1 MDTPSKYLERLI
13 TTMLA
18 KFGMQMPSP
27 RAKVISR
34 ERRES
39 ILFPVSRLSIGLSG
53 LVTICWRNH
62 CELVDSRADPE
73 NCVGCAGTPVPA
85 SASMVSSCYDQPRED
100 KGDREDIPHTHPIP

>member
-13 TTMLA
+13 TTMSA
-18 KFGMQMPSP
+18 KFGMQMPSL

-34 ERRES
+34 ERTES

-62 CELVDSRADPE
+62 CELVDSKVDPE
-73 NCVGCAGTPVPA
+73 NSVGCAGTPVPA

-100 KGDREDIPHTHPIP
+100 KGDREDIPHTHPIL

>member
-73 NCVGCAGTPVPA
+73 NSVGCAGTPVPA